1 MDSTQIHE
9 SLQEIF
15 VMPTGLKVVAKISGF
30 PLYGSDKL
38 NEKYLKALSK
48 SGRTKPYIAKL
59 KTFVDKKVIIPCFMS
74 KGIPRFYSWKLFGP
88 SSIKSI
94 QGFYEPVKTK
104 KVYILISNT
113 ANMFGYVS
121 NNFLAKLTI
130 HELMH
135 RTASKMKLAFVST
148 FKSELADFYKELWS
162 QIFTIP
168 KRRLKPAVVIPM
180 IGFLFKN
187 LELKNTLITTS
198 DFNKQFLMLQKLLLP
213 LTEMAEGDFDRQLAS
228 YIEIQQMFIKNI
240 QLFFQLKDDYEHIT
254 FPIYNAYKRAF
265 GIKNMSTVCIQ
276 ELCYPS
282 EVMAIY
288 SEYGNKKMSVKA
300 LSRI

>member
-15 VMPTGLKVVAKISGF
+15 VMPTGLKMVAKISGF

-48 SGRTKPYIAKL
+48 SGRTKPYITKL
-59 KTFVDKKVIIPCFMS
+59 KAFVDKRVIVPCFLT
-74 KGIPRFYSWKLFGP
+74 KGIPRFYSWKIFGP

-94 QGFYEPVKTK
+94 AGFYEPIKTK
-104 KVYILISNT
+104 RVYILISNN
-113 ANMFGYVS
+113 ANMFGHVS
-121 NNFLAKLTI
+121 NSFLAKLTI

-135 RTASKMKLAFVST
+135 RTASKMKLAFVSS

-162 QIFTIP
+162 QIFSIS
-168 KRRLKPAVVIPM
+168 KRKLKPAVVIP
-180 IGFLFKN
+180 IVGFLFKN
-187 LELKNTLITTS
+187 LELKTQIITTS
-198 DFNKQFLMLQKLLLP
+198 DLNKQFIMIRKSLLP
-213 LTEMAEGDFDRQLAS
+213 LTEMYEGDFDRQLAS
-228 YIEIQQMFIKNI
+228 YIEIQQLFIKSI
-240 QLFFQLKDDYEHIT
+240 QTFFQLKGDYDHIT

-276 ELCYPS
+276 ELFYPS

-288 SEYGNKKMSVKA
+288 SEYGNKKMSIKA

>member
-1 MDSTQIHE
+1 MDDIQK
-9 SLQEIF
+9 EIF
-15 VMPTGLKVVAKISGF
+15 VMPTGLKVVAKISGM

-48 SGRTKPYIAKL
+48 SGRTKPYITKL
-59 KTFVDKKVIIPCFMS
+59 KAFVDKRVIVPCFLT
-74 KGIPRFYSWKLFGP
+74 KGIPRFYSWKIFGP

-94 QGFYEPVKTK
+94 AGFYEPIKTK
-104 KVYILISNT
+104 RVYILISNN
-113 ANMFGYVS
+113 ANMFGHVS
-121 NNFLAKLTI
+121 NSFLAKLTI

-162 QIFTIP
+162 QIFSIS
-168 KRRLKPAVVIPM
+168 KRKLKPAVVIP
-180 IGFLFKN
+180 IVGFLFKN
-187 LELKNTLITTS
+187 LELKTQIITTS
-198 DFNKQFLMLQKLLLP
+198 DLNKQFIMIRKSLLP
-213 LTEMAEGDFDRQLAS
+213 LTEMYEGDFDRQLAS
-228 YIEIQQMFIKNI
+228 YIEIQQLFIKSI
-240 QLFFQLKDDYEHIT
+240 QTFFQLKGDYDHIT

-276 ELCYPS
+276 ELFYPS

-288 SEYGNKKMSVKA
+288 SEYGNKKMSIKA

>member
-1 MDSTQIHE
+1 MDSKQIHE

-15 VMPTGLKVVAKISGF
+15 VMPTGLKVVAKISGM

-48 SGRTKPYIAKL
+48 SGRTKPYINKL
-59 KTFVDKKVIIPCFMS
+59 KAFVDKRVIVPCFLT

-94 QGFYEPVKTK
+94 AGFYEPVKTK
-104 KVYILISNT
+104 RVYILISNN
-113 ANMFGYVS
+113 ANMFGHVS

-135 RTASKMKLAFVST
+135 RTAYQMKLAFIST

-187 LELKNTLITTS
+187 LEIKTSVITTS
-198 DFNKQFLMLQKLLLP
+198 ELNKQFIMLRKELLP
-213 LTEMAEGDFDRQLAS
+213 LTEMEEGDFDRQLSS
-228 YIEIQQMFIKNI
+228 YIEIQQLFIKNI
-240 QLFFQLKDDYEHIT
+240 QTFFQLKDDYEHIT

-265 GIKNMSTVCIQ
+265 GIRNMSTVCIQ
-276 ELCYPS
+276 ELFYPS

-288 SEYGNKKMSVKA
+288 SEYGKKKMAIKA

>member
-1 MDSTQIHE
+1 MDSKQIHE

-15 VMPTGLKVVAKISGF
+15 VMPTGLKMVAKISGM

-48 SGRTKPYIAKL
+48 SGRTKPYINKL
-59 KTFVDKKVIIPCFMS
+59 KTFVDKRVIVPCFLT

-94 QGFYEPVKTK
+94 AGFYEPIKTK
-104 KVYILISNT
+104 KVYILISNN
-113 ANMFGYVS
+113 ANMFGHVS

-135 RTASKMKLAFVST
+135 RTAYKMKLAFIST

-162 QIFTIP
+162 QIFSIN
-168 KRRLKPAVVIPM
+168 KRKLKPAIVIPM

-187 LELKNTLITTS
+187 LELKTSTITTS
-198 DFNKQFLMLQKLLLP
+198 DLNNQFLMLRKSLLP
-213 LTEMAEGDFDRQLAS
+213 LTEMAEGDFDRQLSS
-228 YIEIQQMFIKNI
+228 YIEVQQLFIKNI
-240 QLFFQLKDDYEHIT
+240 QTFFQLKGDYEHIT
-254 FPIYNAYKRAF
+254 FPIYNSYKRAF
-265 GIKNMSTVCIQ
+265 GIRNMSTVCIQ
-276 ELCYPS
+276 ELFYPS

-288 SEYGNKKMSVKA
+288 SEYGKKKMAIKA

>member
-1 MDSTQIHE
+1 MDDIQK
-9 SLQEIF
+9 EIF
-15 VMPTGLKVVAKISGF
+15 VMPTGLKVVAKISGM

-48 SGRTKPYIAKL
+48 SGRTKPYITKL
-59 KTFVDKKVIIPCFMS
+59 KAFVDKRVIVPCFLT
-74 KGIPRFYSWKLFGP
+74 KGIPRFYSWKIFGP

-94 QGFYEPVKTK
+94 AGFYEPIKTK
-104 KVYILISNT
+104 RVYILISNN
-113 ANMFGYVS
+113 ANMFGHVS
-121 NNFLAKLTI
+121 NSFLAKLTI

-135 RTASKMKLAFVST
+135 RTASKMKLAFVSS

-162 QIFTIP
+162 QIFSIS
-168 KRRLKPAVVIPM
+168 KRKLKPAVVIP
-180 IGFLFKN
+180 IVGFLFKN
-187 LELKNTLITTS
+187 LELKTQIITTS
-198 DFNKQFLMLQKLLLP
+198 DLNKQFIMIRKSLLP
-213 LTEMAEGDFDRQLAS
+213 LTEMYEGDFDRQLAS
-228 YIEIQQMFIKNI
+228 YIEIQQLFIKSI
-240 QLFFQLKDDYEHIT
+240 QTFFQLKGDYDHIT

-276 ELCYPS
+276 ELFYPS

-288 SEYGNKKMSVKA
+288 SEYGNKKMSIKA